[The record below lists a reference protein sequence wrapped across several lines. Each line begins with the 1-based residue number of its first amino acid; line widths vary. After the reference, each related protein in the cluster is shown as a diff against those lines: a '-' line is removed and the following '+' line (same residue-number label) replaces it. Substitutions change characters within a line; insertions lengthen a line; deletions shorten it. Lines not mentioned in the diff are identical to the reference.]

1 MKRFLVNV
9 CAVAIILCCLV
20 MALLTSAYGQGKS
33 PPQNVNVVN
42 TPSVKI
48 SGTVPV
54 TGPVRETINFSFAIT
69 TVSEGPDTF
78 GKETITF
85 QNPAT
90 VETVFALCNRGDNDS
105 YYLALNGYASTS
117 TTATGS
123 GDAQINS
130 SQGYILGPI
139 PNNTTASYPL
149 NVPVGTKLE
158 VTWVIL
164 SYPVFTSL
172 YCNVEVVFHY

>member
-9 CAVAIILCCLV
+9 CSVAIILCCLV

-54 TGPVRETINFSFAIT
+54 TGPVRETINFSFPIT

-85 QNPAT
+85 PNPAT
-90 VETVFALCNRGDNDS
+90 VETVFAFCNRGSNDS
-105 YYLALNGYASTS
+105 YSLVLNGYASTS
-117 TTATGS
+117 TSATAS
-123 GDAQINS
+123 GDAEIKPA
-130 SQGYILGPI
+130 QGYILGPI

-158 VTWVIL
+158 VEWVIL
-164 SYPVFTSL
+164 SFPVATAL
-172 YCNVEVVFHY
+172 YCNVQVVFHY